1 MYQNVTEALKFL
13 IQYNLLEL
21 FRSFLRSRK
30 SIFKAGIIFEFV
42 NYATSQL
49 VNIIIFM
56 HITAEIDNTVH
67 NLFAAKKFQKN

>member
-30 SIFKAGIIFEFV
+30 CIFKAGIIFEFV
-42 NYATSQL
+42 NYATSQQ

-56 HITAEIDNTVH
+56 HITAEIDNTVY